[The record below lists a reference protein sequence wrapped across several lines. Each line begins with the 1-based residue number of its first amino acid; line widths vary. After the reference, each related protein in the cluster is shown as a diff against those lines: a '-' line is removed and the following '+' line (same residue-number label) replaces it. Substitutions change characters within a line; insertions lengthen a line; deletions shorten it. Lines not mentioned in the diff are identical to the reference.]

1 MIIGGANA
9 TCVLAARL
17 SENNRGRG
25 MVEAG
30 RDIPPDG
37 MSDDIGDGFLL
48 GLICWRCNGAI
59 RRAWR
64 RRGAGTR
71 GAGRP
76 QPATTL

>member
-37 MSDDIGDGFLL
+37 MPDDIGDGFLL
-48 GLICWRCNGAI
+48 A
-59 RRAWR
+59 
-64 RRGAGTR
+64 
-71 GAGRP
+71 
-76 QPATTL
+76 